1 MAQLEYNEIRV
12 GKIIIWNDEPCEILD
27 SHVARTQQRKPQ
39 NQVKMRSLKSGKA
52 YNQSFHVSDG
62 AEEADIE
69 KRETKFLFTNKGEFW
84 FADPKDAA
92 NRFKLEE
99 SLLGEK
105 AKYLTPN
112 GMVSALV
119 WTNEDEEEEIIG
131 VALPV
136 KMTFEVKEAPP
147 AIKGDTRTGGSK
159 QVVLENGATV
169 NCPLFVD
176 VGDKIVVNTETGEYV
191 ERATK

>member
-1 MAQLEYNEIRV
+1 MALLEYNEIRV
-12 GKIIIWNDEPCEILD
+12 GKVIIWNGEPCEILD

-52 YNQSFHVSDG
+52 YNQSFHVSDS

-69 KRETKFLFTNKGEFW
+69 KRETKFLFTNKGEYW
-84 FADPKDAA
+84 FASPKDPAD
-92 NRFKLEE
+92 RFMLAKE
-99 SLLGEK
+99 LLGDK

-112 GMVSALV
+112 GMVNALV
-119 WTNEDEEEEIIG
+119 WTNEDDEEETIG

-191 ERATK
+191 ERA

>member
-1 MAQLEYNEIRV
+1 MALLEYNEIRV
-12 GKIIIWNDEPCEILD
+12 GKVIIWNDEPCEVLD

-52 YNQSFHVSDG
+52 YNQSFHVSDS

-69 KRETKFLFTNKGEFW
+69 KRETKFLFTNKGEYW
-84 FADPKDAA
+84 FADPKDPA
-92 NRFKLEE
+92 NRFMLAKE
-99 SLLGEK
+99 LLGDK

-112 GMVSALV
+112 GMATALV
-119 WTNEDEEEEIIG
+119 WTNEDEEEETIG

-159 QVVLENGATV
+159 QVVLDNGATV

-191 ERATK
+191 ERASK